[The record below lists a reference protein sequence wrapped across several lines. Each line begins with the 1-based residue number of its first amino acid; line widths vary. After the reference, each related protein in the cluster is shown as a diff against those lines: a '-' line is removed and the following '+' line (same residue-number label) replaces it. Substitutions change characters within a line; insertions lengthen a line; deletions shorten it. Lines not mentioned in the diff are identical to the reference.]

1 MWAKYLSRYLTE
13 RHSRIASKH
22 MKRCSMSLVTVAQ
35 TTHLFSKVVIP
46 IYILTRSADSSS
58 CSPPHQHLISLF
70 NFSHSDGCMVVSY
83 CGLCFFFSLY
93 KINIYFKH
101 KCMVVNSTVQC
112 HRLCCSY
119 LGNTCST
126 PFLLYLHRQTTS

>member
-70 NFSHSDGCMVVSY
+70 NFSHSDGCVVVSY
-83 CGLCFFFSLY
+83 CGLFFFFPYTKLTFILSISAWWLTAQ
-93 KINIYFKH
+93 FSATAF
-101 KCMVVNSTVQC
+101 VVHT
-112 HRLCCSY
+112 
-119 LGNTCST
+119 
-126 PFLLYLHRQTTS
+126 